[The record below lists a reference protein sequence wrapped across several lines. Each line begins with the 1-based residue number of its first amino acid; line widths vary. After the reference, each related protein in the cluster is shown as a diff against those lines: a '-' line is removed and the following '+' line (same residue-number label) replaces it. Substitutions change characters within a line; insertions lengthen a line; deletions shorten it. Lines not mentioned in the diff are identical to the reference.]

1 MIKLKFEH
9 LKTEEELFSYALEEL
24 KSYEFSLCFLYVKII
39 FIKI

>member
-24 KSYEFSLCFLYVKII
+24 KSYEFHYVFYMLKLFL
-39 FIKI
+39 